1 MQRMTAILLA
11 RCCSLL
17 MVFSVCFAS
26 VADDWSDKLS
36 INGYYTLDLTTAD
49 SDVQAVSSVGELRNY
64 DKHDLSLRN
73 SLVGAQL
80 EYALSDNFSLFAQGV
95 AYYDRN
101 NDITTDL
108 NWAYLSYDLGNDL
121 IARAGVFQTPFL
133 QGTELRTVGYSRLW
147 ARPLTPGTGASGI
160 NQYYGL
166 DLVKQVS
173 ANNYNWQFQ
182 LALGKGDHDLS
193 EVKVDDIQLVSARIE
208 REQSWL
214 RAAIMRASYAVSTPR
229 GQLII
234 DSGEALLASIE
245 AEINI
250 ASLIINA
257 GYSTSN
263 SDVTPNDTMH
273 YLSVAYRVDDITPFV
288 ILTKRNQYFE
298 AFTLPAPPV
307 GSPPPIRPPP
317 PPPDGNADM
326 YSVGAGLRWDLT
338 ERVAVK
344 LQLENIRA
352 KDDSGRRNAVGN
364 ADGSVFSF
372 VIEGAF

>member
-1 MQRMTAILLA
+1 MQRFTAVLLV
-11 RCCSLL
+11 RCISLL
-17 MVFSVCFAS
+17 IAVSFCAVT
-26 VADDWSDKLS
+26 VADDWSDKLQF
-36 INGYYTLDLTTAD
+36 NGYYTLDFTWVD
-49 SDVQAVSSVGELRNY
+49 SDVQAVSSVGEVRNY
-64 DKHDLSLRN
+64 DQNDISLRN

-80 EYALSDNFSLFAQGV
+80 EYAISDNFSLFAQGV

-108 NWAYLSYDLGNDL
+108 NWAYLSYDLGNDF
-121 IARAGVFQTPFL
+121 IARAGVFQMPFL

-193 EVKVDDIQLVSARIE
+193 EVKVDDIQLVSARVE

-214 RAAIMRASYAVSTPR
+214 RAAIMRASYAVYTPR

-234 DSGEALLASIE
+234 NSGEALLASIE
-245 AEINI
+245 TEINI
-250 ASLIINA
+250 ASLIVNA
-257 GYSTSN
+257 GFSISD

-273 YLSVAYRVDDITPFV
+273 YLSLAYRFDDITPFV

-298 AFTLPAPPV
+298 AFTLPAPPA
-307 GSPPPIRPPP
+307 GSPPPTRPAP

-326 YSVGAGLRWDLT
+326 YSIGAGLRWNFT
-338 ERVAVK
+338 ERVALK

-352 KDDSGRRNAVGN
+352 TDDSGRLNAVEH